1 MTTFEAISKGQPSL
15 LTGSGLISSTLSVF
29 TYWEYFTF
37 LKRISA
43 RNVFGAGVAVLLRQ
57 SLSGR
62 APQKTNPIVRTSFFI
77 SKSRRGN
84 ISKIYIFLRYI
95 HHICK
100 TFFKQSIALI
110 SWSNS
115 KRFQRAS
122 RLESGQIF
130 ERKRKSLSHIHI
142 VPAFALSDC
151 RRFIWQRDVTDVIF
165 DALFMIC
172 HIQSMESCCR
182 RRQCYIVIT
191 WLGLWLWY
199 RDHKTEKSST

>member
-1 MTTFEAISKGQPSL
+1 MTTFEAISKRQPSL

-29 TYWEYFTF
+29 TFWEYFTF

-95 HHICK
+95 HQICK

-130 ERKRKSLSHIHI
+130 ERRRKSLSHIHV

-151 RRFIWQRDVTDVIF
+151 RRFI
-165 DALFMIC
+165 
-172 HIQSMESCCR
+172 
-182 RRQCYIVIT
+182 
-191 WLGLWLWY
+191 
-199 RDHKTEKSST
+199 

>member
-1 MTTFEAISKGQPSL
+1 MTTFEAISKRQPSL

-29 TYWEYFTF
+29 TFWENFTF

-57 SLSGR
+57 RLSGR

-95 HHICK
+95 HQICK

-130 ERKRKSLSHIHI
+130 ERRRKSLSHIHV

-151 RRFIWQRDVTDVIF
+151 RRFI
-165 DALFMIC
+165 
-172 HIQSMESCCR
+172 
-182 RRQCYIVIT
+182 
-191 WLGLWLWY
+191 
-199 RDHKTEKSST
+199 